1 VKTTTSVSCPRCL
14 TAQNAGLDPLF
25 SECSTCGHHWSHPAA
40 RPPEP
45 PAEPEPAVE
54 ATQPPPLRVYG
65 ASTHVCTR
73 CHTAGWPRDL
83 YRGSIT
89 AVGLVLLG
97 LFALVAGTMFR
108 PPSALVGMALLCTG
122 VLVSTLEASRR
133 SGPLCRSCETGP
145 LVPLGTPSAQA
156 IQTQKAAQTAAE
168 TGTKTGT

>member
-14 TAQNAGLDPLF
+14 TAQNAGLDPFF
-25 SECSTCGHHWSHPAA
+25 SECSTCGHRWSHPEA

-45 PAEPEPAVE
+45 PDEPEPAVE
-54 ATQPPPLRVYG
+54 AAQTPPLRGYVT
-65 ASTHVCTR
+65 ATHVCTR
-73 CHTAGWPRDL
+73 CHTAGWPRDP

-89 AVGLVLLG
+89 AVGLVGLA

-133 SGPLCRSCETGP
+133 
-145 LVPLGTPSAQA
+145 
-156 IQTQKAAQTAAE
+156 
-168 TGTKTGT
+168 